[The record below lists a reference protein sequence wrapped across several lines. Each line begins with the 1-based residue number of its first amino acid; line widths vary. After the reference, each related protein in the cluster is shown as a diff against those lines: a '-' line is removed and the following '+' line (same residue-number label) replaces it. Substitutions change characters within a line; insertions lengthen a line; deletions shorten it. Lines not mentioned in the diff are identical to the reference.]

1 MIPLA
6 AWGLAL
12 VAPAAG
18 TLALVTTFVATF
30 VAVALITAVSLAPS
44 FLLFPLENSPL
55 EDIEDIEAMRQ
66 AELDAQVITYVRAEV
81 RPNPH
86 FFRASILCVSRV
98 YEALVPRVVRSMS
111 FSHV

>member
-6 AWGLAL
+6 ARGLAL

-18 TLALVTTFVATF
+18 TVSLVTTFVATF
-30 VAVALITAVSLAPS
+30 VAPVALITAVSLAPS
-44 FLLFPLENSPL
+44 FLLFPLENSPP
-55 EDIEDIEAMRQ
+55 EDIEAMRQ

-98 YEALVPRVVRSMS
+98 YEGLAPRVVRSMS
-111 FSHV
+111 VSHV